1 MMMEMTIGMIGV
13 GNMGKAIIEGVLNKK
28 LVGCEQVY
36 LSDLQAEKTKP
47 LQDTYGCQ
55 VASNEVVAKMA
66 DVLILAIKPHQYEA
80 VIDQI
85 KEVVKEHVIIVDI
98 AASITIQN
106 IHDFF
111 GRDIKTARV
120 MPNTPALIS
129 EGMSG
134 IAFDEFMEKE
144 DRQKV
149 IQIFESVGQ
158 IGIVNENQIDAVAS
172 VSGASPAYVYMFIEA
187 LADGAVMLGLS
198 REEAYRFA
206 SQAVVG
212 AAKMVQQTG
221 QHPGMLK
228 DAVCSPGGTTIEAV
242 AKLEEKGFRSA
253 VIEAMRANDHKAKK
267 MKK

>member
-1 MMMEMTIGMIGV
+1 
-13 GNMGKAIIEGVLNKK
+13 
-28 LVGCEQVY
+28 
-36 LSDLQAEKTKP
+36 
-47 LQDTYGCQ
+47 
-55 VASNEVVAKMA
+55 
-66 DVLILAIKPHQYEA
+66 
-80 VIDQI
+80 
-85 KEVVKEHVIIVDI
+85 
-98 AASITIQN
+98 
-106 IHDFF
+106 
-111 GRDIKTARV
+111 